1 MMFAALGLT
10 ALSIMIPSAIIGGV
24 AYSFLYENYPP
35 IEVAEHV

>member
-35 IEVAEHV
+35 IEGVEHV